1 MSAPSGSEADI
12 DLTNLNWVPGAPV
25 PLPSNF
31 SVSPPDQ
38 KSPINRNRGSPFSP
52 FRGCTTISNTSSS
65 ASQSRPVEIV
75 VTNSW
80 RNDSASTPRSPSVL
94 HNCSSHPSMPVRRR
108 NTSISAS
115 NSEYPKPNCSYTC
128 LIGMALKASP
138 GTDGCLPVNEI
149 YKYIE

>member
-1 MSAPSGSEADI
+1 MSATGYSDDI
-12 DLTNLNWVPGAPV
+12 DLTNLNWVSGAPV
-25 PLPSNF
+25 PLPANF

-38 KSPINRNRGSPFSP
+38 KSPNTRNRGSPFSP
-52 FRGCTTISNTSSS
+52 FRGCTTISNASSP

-75 VTNSW
+75 VTSPW
-80 RNDSASTPRSPSVL
+80 RNESSVSTPQSSSVL
-94 HNCSSHPSMPVRRR
+94 HSYNNYPATPLRRP
-108 NTSISAS
+108 NISIHEHDSG
-115 NSEYPKPNCSYTC
+115 YQRPNCSYTC

>member
-1 MSAPSGSEADI
+1 MSAPSRSEDI

-25 PLPSNF
+25 PLPVNF

-38 KSPINRNRGSPFSP
+38 KSPSNRNRGSSLSPFS
-52 FRGCTTISNTSSS
+52 GCTTASSP
-65 ASQSRPVEIV
+65 ALHSRPVEIV
-75 VTNSW
+75 VTNQW
-80 RNDSASTPRSPSVL
+80 RNDNVSTPQSPSML
-94 HNCSSHPSMPVRRR
+94 HNCSSHPSTPQRRR
-108 NTSISAS
+108 NNSICDN

>member
-1 MSAPSGSEADI
+1 MSALRGSDDI

-25 PLPSNF
+25 PLPANF

-38 KSPINRNRGSPFSP
+38 KSPSARNRGSPFSP
-52 FRGCTTISNTSSS
+52 LRGCTTISNTSSP

-75 VTNSW
+75 VTSPW
-80 RNDSASTPRSPSVL
+80 RNENVSTPQSPSVL
-94 HNCSSHPSMPVRRR
+94 HDYSNHPATPLRRR
-108 NTSISAS
+108 NHSISDN
-115 NSEYPKPNCSYTC
+115 NSEHKKPNCSYTC

>member
-1 MSAPSGSEADI
+1 MSAATGSEDV
-12 DLTNLNWVPGAPV
+12 DLTNLNWVPGAPA
-25 PLPSNF
+25 PLPASF

-38 KSPINRNRGSPFSP
+38 KSPSNRNRGSPFSP
-52 FRGCTTISNTSSS
+52 FPGCTILSNTSSP

-80 RNDSASTPRSPSVL
+80 RNENVFTPQSPPVL
-94 HNCSSHPSMPVRRR
+94 HNCSSHPSTPQRRR
-108 NTSISAS
+108 NTSLCNN